1 MGREVVSQV
10 TLLSDWR
17 WEEVGYD
24 GTGGLGVCSL
34 VQTDLV
40 ANFR

>member
-24 GTGGLGVCSL
+24 GAGGLGVWSL

-40 ANFR
+40 VNFR